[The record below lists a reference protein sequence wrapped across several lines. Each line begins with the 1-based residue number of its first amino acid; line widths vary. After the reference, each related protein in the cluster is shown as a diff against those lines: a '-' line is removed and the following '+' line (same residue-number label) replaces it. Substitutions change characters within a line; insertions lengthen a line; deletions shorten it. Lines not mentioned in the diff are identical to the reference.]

1 MSTFIEKMNL
11 ADNIQKIEPIEQN
24 LYQVDQHIKTVD
36 EFAVKVRDDFYRQ
49 LCDDKE
55 AADDRFNLAE
65 ADIKGHAKKL
75 RELPIM
81 NLEIENLRGAKASND
96 DLLMFEE
103 RCGNLYLTIQAF
115 EMEKN
120 MTTG

>member
-1 MSTFIEKMNL
+1 
-11 ADNIQKIEPIEQN
+11 
-24 LYQVDQHIKTVD
+24 
-36 EFAVKVRDDFYRQ
+36 

-103 RCGNLYLTIQAF
+103 RCGNRYLTI
-115 EMEKN
+115 
-120 MTTG
+120 